1 MQIGKVFLSAIE
13 RNFCV
18 SACILDCRKPP
29 IVWAFIA
36 FHHRFDIPPHATS
49 SLTSPRF
56 LFLHGIRIHK
66 EISFSYFD
74 ERCRP
79 FPFTLNCLLLV
90 VVPRARKATHNTL
103 HGKSHTRKLRG
114 WHNSCFNS
122 DETFEMKNVS
132 KINEQKRQKKIVG
145 TLTWTLGEL
154 QFCKFSFRIT
164 EPLAAWSEN
173 GERRRLIE
181 RNQWVFNL
189 KWKRSVHKFFF
200 AKIASFMAVF
210 VGKWKLT
217 EHQLR
222 KLKIQA
228 RSRCAVGVGV
238 ENRERDFPLAHV
250 LVWRGNENHMLW
262 ETRGFSDDEEK
273 LILLIQYETSW
284 HHKSLRGNL

>member
-18 SACILDCRKPP
+18 SACILDCPKPP

-36 FHHRFDIPPHATS
+36 FHHRFDISPHATS

-103 HGKSHTRKLRG
+103 HGKSHTRKLKG
-114 WHNSCFNS
+114 WHNSCFNF

-154 QFCKFSFRIT
+154 QFWKKNFPNHWISSSMIRKWRTSATDWTKSMSFQFEMEEKCTQIFLCENRELYGSFCREMKINWTPT
-164 EPLAAWSEN
+164 EKAKNSGTVEMC
-173 GERRRLIE
+173 GGSGGGKSRERLSTCAR
-181 RNQWVFNL
+181 VG
-189 KWKRSVHKFFF
+189 V
-200 AKIASFMAVF
+200 A
-210 VGKWKLT
+210 GKWKSHVVGNSRLFRRR
-217 EHQLR
+217 R
-222 KLKIQA
+222 KVDFVDSI
-228 RSRCAVGVGV
+228 
-238 ENRERDFPLAHV
+238 RDIVA
-250 LVWRGNENHMLW
+250 
-262 ETRGFSDDEEK
+262 S
-273 LILLIQYETSW
+273 
-284 HHKSLRGNL
+284 

>member
-1 MQIGKVFLSAIE
+1 MQIGKVFFICDRAKLLCLCLYPWLSKATDCLSFYCLSPSIWHSATC
-13 RNFCV
+13 NFQ
-18 SACILDCRKPP
+18 
-29 IVWAFIA
+29 
-36 FHHRFDIPPHATS
+36 S
-49 SLTSPRF
+49 SRF

-103 HGKSHTRKLRG
+103 HGKSHTRKLKG
-114 WHNSCFNS
+114 WHNSCFNF

-132 KINEQKRQKKIVG
+132 KINEQKRQKNVG

-164 EPLAAWSEN
+164 ESLAAWSEN

-181 RNQWVFNL
+181 LNQWAFNL

-238 ENRERDFPLAHV
+238 ETRERDFPLAHV
-250 LVWRGNENHMLW
+250 LVRRGNENHMLW

-273 LILLIQYETSW
+273 MILLIQYETSW